1 MPDFEGDVE
10 TFSGKEATMIQFLE
24 RFLRVVRALTG
35 DKDVTVCPMNK
46 ETLALEG
53 HSETYEVILARM

>member
-1 MPDFEGDVE
+1 
-10 TFSGKEATMIQFLE
+10 MIQFLE